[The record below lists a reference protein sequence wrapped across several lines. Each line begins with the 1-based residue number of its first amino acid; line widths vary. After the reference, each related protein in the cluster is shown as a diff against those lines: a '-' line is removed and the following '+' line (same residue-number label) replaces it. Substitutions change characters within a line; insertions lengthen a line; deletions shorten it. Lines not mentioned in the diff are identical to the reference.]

1 MSSVNP
7 ERAPESTG
15 KDVANCDEIEKTGPQ
30 SSDEKLGQ
38 VKQFSPAE
46 IQGRFDLLRDL
57 SNDEMEKLNKSVV
70 RKIDWRMMPTITMMF
85 LMR

>member
-1 MSSVNP
+1 MSSINP
-7 ERAPESTG
+7 ERAPETAG
-15 KDVANCDEIEKTGPQ
+15 KDVANCDEIEKSGPQ

-38 VKQFSPAE
+38 NQQYSPAE
-46 IQGRFDLLRDL
+46 IQGRFNLLRDL
-57 SNDEMEKLNKSVV
+57 SNDEMERLNKSVV